1 MKYILVQWP
10 DSQYLMENPRFSEC
24 IFCMD
29 IDGHEEVGDSAYK
42 IYGRRYLVKS
52 KWIHGALPALLIHCC
67 IGTVYCW
74 SLLKGDIAGLMK
86 VNVSSI
92 EFAFSLAIFF
102 LGMSAA
108 FGGRF
113 VEKNVRRSSLV
124 SMLCFSG
131 GLLGTIY
138 AITLGSIPLLFLFYG
153 GIMGI
158 GLGLGYLSPVKTLML
173 WFSKHKGLATGIAIS
188 GFGLS
193 KALFSPFITWCN
205 SGYGIKATLFCISVI
220 SIICMGAASMLIKK
234 PDGWKEDSR
243 KFSILEAI
251 RTILNPV
258 YLKIWTVFYLNIT
271 CGLALIAFEKDLA
284 EKSGLGWI
292 GILASL
298 TALFNTLGRFGYS
311 TVSDWTKDKSKIY
324 LTIFFT
330 SGLAM
335 ILPIFLGLK
344 IWVIVVMLCIINSGY
359 GGGFSTLPTFLES
372 KFGMKRISMI
382 HGFALSAWG
391 WAGLSGNQL
400 SNLVLN
406 YYHGEF
412 NDLFI
417 VLCSLY
423 ILAFIITKTIKYE
436 TN

>member
-1 MKYILVQWP
+1 M
-10 DSQYLMENPRFSEC
+10 
-24 IFCMD
+24 
-29 IDGHEEVGDSAYK
+29 
-42 IYGRRYLVKS
+42 KS
-52 KWIHGALPALLIHCC
+52 KWIHGALSALLIHCC

-74 SLLKGDIAGLMK
+74 SLLKGDIAGLMN

-220 SIICMGAASMLIKK
+220 SIICMGAASMLIRK

-258 YLKIWTVFYLNIT
+258 YLKIWVVFYLNIT

-335 ILPIFLGLK
+335 MLPIFFGLK

>member
-1 MKYILVQWP
+1 M
-10 DSQYLMENPRFSEC
+10 
-24 IFCMD
+24 
-29 IDGHEEVGDSAYK
+29 
-42 IYGRRYLVKS
+42 KS

-220 SIICMGAASMLIKK
+220 SIICMGAASMLIRK

-324 LTIFFT
+324 LTIFLT

-335 ILPIFLGLK
+335 MLPIFFGLK

>member
-1 MKYILVQWP
+1 M
-10 DSQYLMENPRFSEC
+10 
-24 IFCMD
+24 
-29 IDGHEEVGDSAYK
+29 
-42 IYGRRYLVKS
+42 KS

-205 SGYGIKATLFCISVI
+205 SGYGIKATLFCISVV
-220 SIICMGAASMLIKK
+220 SIICMGAASMLIRK

-258 YLKIWTVFYLNIT
+258 YLKIWVVFYLNIT

-324 LTIFFT
+324 LTISLT

-335 ILPIFLGLK
+335 MLPIFFGLK

>member
-1 MKYILVQWP
+1 M
-10 DSQYLMENPRFSEC
+10 
-24 IFCMD
+24 
-29 IDGHEEVGDSAYK
+29 
-42 IYGRRYLVKS
+42 KS

-205 SGYGIKATLFCISVI
+205 SGYGIKATLFCISVV
-220 SIICMGAASMLIKK
+220 SIICMGAASMLIRK

-258 YLKIWTVFYLNIT
+258 YLKIWAVFYLNIT

-284 EKSGLGWI
+284 EKSGLVWI

-335 ILPIFLGLK
+335 MLPIFFGLK

>member
-1 MKYILVQWP
+1 M
-10 DSQYLMENPRFSEC
+10 
-24 IFCMD
+24 
-29 IDGHEEVGDSAYK
+29 
-42 IYGRRYLVKS
+42 KS

-220 SIICMGAASMLIKK
+220 SIICMGAASMLIRK

-335 ILPIFLGLK
+335 MLPIFFGLK

>member
-1 MKYILVQWP
+1 M
-10 DSQYLMENPRFSEC
+10 
-24 IFCMD
+24 
-29 IDGHEEVGDSAYK
+29 
-42 IYGRRYLVKS
+42 KS

-188 GFGLS
+188 GFGFS

-205 SGYGIKATLFCISVI
+205 SGYGIKATLFCISVV
-220 SIICMGAASMLIKK
+220 SIICMGAASMLIRK

-258 YLKIWTVFYLNIT
+258 YLKIWVVFYLNIT

-324 LTIFFT
+324 LTIFLT

-335 ILPIFLGLK
+335 MLPIFFGLK

>member
-1 MKYILVQWP
+1 M
-10 DSQYLMENPRFSEC
+10 
-24 IFCMD
+24 
-29 IDGHEEVGDSAYK
+29 
-42 IYGRRYLVKS
+42 KS

-205 SGYGIKATLFCISVI
+205 SGYGIKATLFCISVV
-220 SIICMGAASMLIKK
+220 SIICMGAASMLIRK

-324 LTIFFT
+324 LTIFLT

-335 ILPIFLGLK
+335 MLPIFLGLK

>member
-1 MKYILVQWP
+1 M
-10 DSQYLMENPRFSEC
+10 
-24 IFCMD
+24 
-29 IDGHEEVGDSAYK
+29 
-42 IYGRRYLVKS
+42 KS

-234 PDGWKEDSR
+234 PDEWKEDSR

-311 TVSDWTKDKSKIY
+311 TVSDWTKDKSRVY
-324 LTIFFT
+324 LTIFLT

-335 ILPIFLGLK
+335 MLPIFFGLK

-423 ILAFIITKTIKYE
+423 ILAFIITKSIKDE
-436 TN
+436 PLEKHTLF

>member
-1 MKYILVQWP
+1 M
-10 DSQYLMENPRFSEC
+10 
-24 IFCMD
+24 
-29 IDGHEEVGDSAYK
+29 
-42 IYGRRYLVKS
+42 KS

-220 SIICMGAASMLIKK
+220 SIICMGAASILIKK

-258 YLKIWTVFYLNIT
+258 YLKIWVVFYLNIT

-324 LTIFFT
+324 LTIFLT

-335 ILPIFLGLK
+335 MLPIFFGLK

-436 TN
+436 PLEKHTLF

>member
-1 MKYILVQWP
+1 M
-10 DSQYLMENPRFSEC
+10 
-24 IFCMD
+24 
-29 IDGHEEVGDSAYK
+29 
-42 IYGRRYLVKS
+42 KS

-258 YLKIWTVFYLNIT
+258 YLKIWVVFYLNIT

-335 ILPIFLGLK
+335 MLPIFFGLK

>member
-1 MKYILVQWP
+1 M
-10 DSQYLMENPRFSEC
+10 
-24 IFCMD
+24 
-29 IDGHEEVGDSAYK
+29 
-42 IYGRRYLVKS
+42 KS

-284 EKSGLGWI
+284 EKSGLVWI

-324 LTIFFT
+324 LTIFLT

-335 ILPIFLGLK
+335 MLPIFFGLK

>member
-1 MKYILVQWP
+1 M
-10 DSQYLMENPRFSEC
+10 
-24 IFCMD
+24 
-29 IDGHEEVGDSAYK
+29 
-42 IYGRRYLVKS
+42 KS

-335 ILPIFLGLK
+335 ILPIFFGLK

>member
-1 MKYILVQWP
+1 M
-10 DSQYLMENPRFSEC
+10 
-24 IFCMD
+24 
-29 IDGHEEVGDSAYK
+29 
-42 IYGRRYLVKS
+42 KS

-205 SGYGIKATLFCISVI
+205 SGYGIKATLFCISVV
-220 SIICMGAASMLIKK
+220 SIICMGAASMLIRK

>member
-1 MKYILVQWP
+1 M
-10 DSQYLMENPRFSEC
+10 
-24 IFCMD
+24 
-29 IDGHEEVGDSAYK
+29 
-42 IYGRRYLVKS
+42 KS

-205 SGYGIKATLFCISVI
+205 SGYGIKATLFCISVV

-258 YLKIWTVFYLNIT
+258 YLKIWVVFYLNIT

-284 EKSGLGWI
+284 EKSGLCWI

-324 LTIFFT
+324 LTIFLT

-335 ILPIFLGLK
+335 MLPIFFGLK

-417 VLCSLY
+417 VLCLLY

>member
-1 MKYILVQWP
+1 M
-10 DSQYLMENPRFSEC
+10 
-24 IFCMD
+24 
-29 IDGHEEVGDSAYK
+29 
-42 IYGRRYLVKS
+42 KS

-205 SGYGIKATLFCISVI
+205 SGYGIKATLFCISVV

-324 LTIFFT
+324 LTIFLT

-335 ILPIFLGLK
+335 MLPIFFGLK

-423 ILAFIITKTIKYE
+423 ILAFIITKSIKYE

>member
-1 MKYILVQWP
+1 M
-10 DSQYLMENPRFSEC
+10 
-24 IFCMD
+24 
-29 IDGHEEVGDSAYK
+29 
-42 IYGRRYLVKS
+42 KS

-158 GLGLGYLSPVKTLML
+158 GLGLGYLSPVRTLML
-173 WFSKHKGLATGIAIS
+173 WFSKHNGLATGIAIS

-335 ILPIFLGLK
+335 ILPIFFGLK